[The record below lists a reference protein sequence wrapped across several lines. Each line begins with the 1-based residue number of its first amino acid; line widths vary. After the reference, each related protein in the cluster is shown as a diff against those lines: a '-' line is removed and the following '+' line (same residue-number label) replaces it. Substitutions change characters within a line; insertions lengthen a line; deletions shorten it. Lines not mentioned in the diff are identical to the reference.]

1 MENIQKYTKVF
12 KNIEK
17 MQETQLLEGY
27 QLLPHRKILKGNRCF
42 EGIKIG
48 VGKPLLYPLEIDQ
61 EILVWFVEMTDFHF
75 PNS

>member
-1 MENIQKYTKVF
+1 MENIQKYTKIF

-27 QLLPHRKILKGNRCF
+27 QLQPHRKILKGNRCF

-48 VGKPLLYPLEIDQ
+48 VDKAFIVSFG
-61 EILVWFVEMTDFHF
+61 
-75 PNS
+75 N